1 MKASKPQLTDEPSLT
16 KKTKTSAITYQKRH
30 TCLNTTHWFI
40 GWNFAISRF
49 VTIPG
54 IRYGTQKPSTT
65 LEVSEQKVP
74 VCRAHWAHHFVPTPE
89 FEGKVSWIQPLL
101 SLPFEVSDFPV
112 HICILFVEIQRQRRS
127 YNQMVGGAQVQ
138 KNQIPYMLTH
148 KLENNYTIEV
158 LPQEWKF
165 WVPCQA
171 PQPKGLAMGGEAPR
185 ESGFEGHWSLI
196 SGSLQDGGKKLHS

>member
-89 FEGKVSWIQPLL
+89 FELNSLLNSTTALFAFWGLWLSCAYMYFVCLSFLVS
-101 SLPFEVSDFPV
+101 F
-112 HICILFVEIQRQRRS
+112 
-127 YNQMVGGAQVQ
+127 Y
-138 KNQIPYMLTH
+138 
-148 KLENNYTIEV
+148 
-158 LPQEWKF
+158 
-165 WVPCQA
+165 
-171 PQPKGLAMGGEAPR
+171 KGRNLWSP
-185 ESGFEGHWSLI
+185 GF
-196 SGSLQDGGKKLHS
+196 